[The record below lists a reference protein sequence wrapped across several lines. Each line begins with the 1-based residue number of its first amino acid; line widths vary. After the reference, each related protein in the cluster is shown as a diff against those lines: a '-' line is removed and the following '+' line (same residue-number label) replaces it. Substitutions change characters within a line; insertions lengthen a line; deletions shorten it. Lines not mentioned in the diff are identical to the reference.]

1 MCTGVRESV
10 RIGTEC
16 VRKGTTSVAAIVY
29 CILYQHSPVWVLEI
43 ENGTVVREEV
53 VERNKQNLA
62 EEVWVADDDQQG
74 LGSADGDVKPL
85 GVAKETDVVF

>member
-43 ENGTVVREEV
+43 ENGTVVVRENGGVVREEV
-53 VERNKQNLA
+53 VERQT
-62 EEVWVADDDQQG
+62 
-74 LGSADGDVKPL
+74 KPGRG
-85 GVAKETDVVF
+85 GVGCRRRPIGPWLC